1 MGNDLINP
9 HAVPPK
15 TRSIRPTAEMQATFT
30 SLYAVLK
37 KMHLPELQA
46 LEVNEH
52 LREIFRQV
60 HTSDS
65 TDQSGQPHRPLNL
78 ERLAVIRP
86 PPISRANHLTY
97 CSPAM
102 HQLMQMAE
110 RAAGCDAPVLISGET
125 GVGKELI
132 ARYIHLNSSQHLG
145 PLIPFNCAAIPRE
158 LFESNLFGHRQ
169 GAFTGATREQ
179 LGVIR
184 AAAGGTLLLDEV
196 GELPLELQPKLLRFL
211 QEGEVQPVGE
221 GRPTQVQVRVIALT
235 NRDLKADVA
244 ANRFRADLYYRLNI
258 IPLVVPPLRQ
268 RREDIPVLVSY
279 FMEKYGSL
287 QGDNQRLLAPE
298 ALECLVAYPW
308 PGNVRELSNLL
319 LRMLTI
325 SERNAV
331 ITLSDL
337 PLEVRQPS
345 LLLESSIGKG
355 LSQCSVLA
363 CPMDISLDLLLD
375 EAIFRVERHYVHGAL
390 LRHNGS
396 FSKAARQ
403 LGLSTF
409 GLRKKYR
416 RLFPAQ
422 VQFDNRIINPATELT
437 T

>member
-1 MGNDLINP
+1 MGSNLINP
-9 HAVPPK
+9 HVGASETSPL
-15 TRSIRPTAEMQATFT
+15 RPAAEMQATLS

-37 KMHLPELQA
+37 KMSLPEQQA
-46 LEVNEH
+46 LEVDDH
-52 LREIFRQV
+52 LQEIFRQV
-60 HTSDS
+60 HAFDISDK
-65 TDQSGQPHRPLNL
+65 SGQSHHALQL
-78 ERLAVIRP
+78 KRLALIP
-86 PPISRANHLTY
+86 SPPISRSNRLTF

-110 RAAGCDAPVLISGET
+110 RAAGCDVPILISGET

-132 ARYIHLNSSQHLG
+132 AHYVHLNSSHRLG
-145 PLIPFNCAAIPRE
+145 PLVPFNCAAIPRE
-158 LFESNLFGHRQ
+158 LFESHLFGHRQ

-179 LGVIR
+179 VGVIR
-184 AAAGGTLLLDEV
+184 TAAGGTLLLDEV

-235 NRDLKADVA
+235 NRDLKAEVA

-268 RREDIPVLVSY
+268 RREDIPVLISY

-287 QGDNQRLLAPE
+287 QGGNQRLLAPE
-298 ALECLVAYPW
+298 ALACLVAYPW

-319 LRMLTI
+319 LRLLTI
-325 SERNAV
+325 SERNAI
-331 ITLSDL
+331 ITLNDL

-345 LLLESSIGKG
+345 LLLESSIGTD
-355 LSQCSVLA
+355 LSGCASLA
-363 CPMDISLDLLLD
+363 CPMDISLDLMLD
-375 EAIFRVERHYVHGAL
+375 EAIVRVERHYVRGAL
-390 LRHNGS
+390 LRHDGS

-416 RLFPAQ
+416 RLFTTQ
-422 VQFDNRIINPATELT
+422 DQFDNLSIDPTTELT